1 MWFVVWILIIIGGF
15 SLISNVGRKIISHVS
30 SSKEE
35 KAINE
40 IVDYIE
46 SESLVLISSHD
57 NKKTMSKGLIDNA
70 IFNHTEIGKKIIEF
84 IPSLKKSLPYSYFVS
99 IDEVYSNLFVVQR
112 DLKNKLNYYI
122 REYNNSFGF
131 SFGDIE
137 FSDRRSRE
145 DREIFQIKHKLK
157 KIDKEIN
164 RLDKIDKV
172 LDSLRNNVVIINLDD
187 KELMKKYANLSEKNE
202 KFVKVNSSTVI
213 VKDDSDDSSVSDS
226 FIVLSNKLE
235 KLRNDKKSYLGS
247 LKNKDNADQEVL
259 GIFDYQIEKF
269 TKEVN
274 EVEDRVRK
282 DFCNVV
288 EDNYVAEVERFD
300 SLDNELTLTTMHNL
314 LKNDS
319 LNS

>member
-1 MWFVVWILIIIGGF
+1 M
-15 SLISNVGRKIISHVS
+15 
-30 SSKEE
+30 
-35 KAINE
+35 
-40 IVDYIE
+40 
-46 SESLVLISSHD
+46 
-57 NKKTMSKGLIDNA
+57 
-70 IFNHTEIGKKIIEF
+70 
-84 IPSLKKSLPYSYFVS
+84 
-99 IDEVYSNLFVVQR
+99 
-112 DLKNKLNYYI
+112 
-122 REYNNSFGF
+122 
-131 SFGDIE
+131 
-137 FSDRRSRE
+137 
-145 DREIFQIKHKLK
+145 K

>member
-1 MWFVVWILIIIGGF
+1 MWVVVWILIIIGGF

-99 IDEVYSNLFVVQR
+99 IDEVYSNFFVVQR

>member
-1 MWFVVWILIIIGGF
+1 MWVVWILIIIGGF

-172 LDSLRNNVVIINLDD
+172 LDSLHNNVVIINLDD

>member
-1 MWFVVWILIIIGGF
+1 MWVVWILIIIGGF

-319 LNS
+319 SNS